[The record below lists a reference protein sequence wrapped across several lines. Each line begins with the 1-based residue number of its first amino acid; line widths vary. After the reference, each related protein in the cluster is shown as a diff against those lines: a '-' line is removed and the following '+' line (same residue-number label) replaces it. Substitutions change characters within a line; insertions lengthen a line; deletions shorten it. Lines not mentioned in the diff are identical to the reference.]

1 LSGEPSP
8 IRIGGIREIIGRFRT
23 WFVDAYGVL
32 HDGSAA
38 FPGVIGT
45 LARARQAGAKIV
57 IVTNSAQRVDAV
69 AARLGDAGIAAG
81 SYDHVMS
88 SGELSWRYI
97 ETLNAEGPAPRRL
110 FLLRDGAGPFWLKH
124 LPNPIV
130 EEVAEADLIV
140 AAGMPHRT
148 EEAARASDLMT
159 ILETGIAARLPL
171 LVADS
176 DETYPHN
183 GMIRLGPGWIA
194 RRYIELGGE
203 AIEFGKPH
211 APIFTA
217 ASNLCRAQPGEAIMV
232 GDNLATD
239 IAGAGRMGL
248 ASLLVL
254 NGGVHG
260 GLRDAE
266 LAEAARR
273 HGAWPTYIAP
283 GFVW

>member
-1 LSGEPSP
+1 LSGRSAP
-8 IRIGGIREIIGRFRT
+8 IRIAGIREIADRFRT

-38 FPGVIGT
+38 FPGVIEA
-45 LARARQAGAKIV
+45 LARVRQAGSTIV
-57 IVTNSAQRVDAV
+57 IVTNSAQRIDAV
-69 AARLGDAGIAAG
+69 AARLSAAGIAADA
-81 SYDHVMS
+81 YDHIMS
-88 SGELSWRYI
+88 SGELSWRHI
-97 ETLNAEGPAPRRL
+97 EKLNAEGPALRRL
-110 FLLRDGAGPFWLKH
+110 FLIRQSTGPFWLKH

-130 EEVAEADLIV
+130 EVVAEADLIV

-148 EEAARASDLMT
+148 EEATRASDLMT
-159 ILETGIAARLPL
+159 MLETGAALRLPL

-176 DETYPHN
+176 DETYPEN
-183 GMIRLGPGWIA
+183 GLVRLGPGWIA

-203 AIEFGKPH
+203 VIEFGKPH
-211 APIFTA
+211 APIFAA
-217 ASNLCRAQPGEAIMV
+217 ASDLCGVDPGAVIMV

-239 IAGAGRMGL
+239 IAGAGRAGL

-254 NGGVHG
+254 KG
-260 GLRDAE
+260 GLHGCLTDGE

-273 HGAWPTYIAP
+273 QGVMPDYIAP